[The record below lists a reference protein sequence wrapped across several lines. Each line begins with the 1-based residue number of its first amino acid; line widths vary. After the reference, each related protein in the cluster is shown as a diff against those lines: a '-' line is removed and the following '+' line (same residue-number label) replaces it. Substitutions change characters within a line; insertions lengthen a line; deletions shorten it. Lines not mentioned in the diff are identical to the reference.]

1 MPILNLKF
9 TRQRNEQWYP
19 VDARAA
25 LAAAGYTRLDGPA
38 LTITRDGMVY
48 AWPVTAPRDLTIN
61 GVLVS
66 LEPDGELLGGK
77 LDNAG
82 LNKVLFSWER
92 AHLESPATG
101 QNADEWRAYASALD
115 GWYRSYSDA
124 LSQEVVD
131 QQAAGKAIDVK
142 AISKQVTEANPRP
155 LPPGA
160 KAGAIGNPVDMKVS
174 VSPAQPK
181 KERGSRTAPKP
192 PKAASGIGTAD
203 A

>member
-1 MPILNLKF
+1 MPILNFTF

-38 LTITRDGMVY
+38 LIITRDGMVY
-48 AWPVTAPRDLTIN
+48 AWPSTAPRDLTIN

-66 LEPDGELLGGK
+66 LEPDGDLLGGK

-82 LNKVLFSWER
+82 LNQVLFSGSTTHEP
-92 AHLESPATG
+92 PAIG
-101 QNADEWRAYASALD
+101 HDADEWRAYATALD

-124 LSQEVVD
+124 VSKEVVD

-142 AISKQVTEANPRP
+142 AIARQVAEANPRP
-155 LPPGA
+155 LPPGE
-160 KAGAIGNPVDMKVS
+160 KAGAIGNPVDLTVD

-181 KERGSRTAPKP
+181 KERGNR
-192 PKAASGIGTAD
+192 PKAKAGAHPE
-203 A
+203 